1 MKMKTQV
8 KKVIIQF
15 HDNRIPVYITDDKRR
30 MIDILLEVL
39 ERKMISGKRSVRRYL
54 NTLDSVE
61 IEGSEAILYSTS
73 ERGTLAL
80 SLY

>member
-1 MKMKTQV
+1 MNTDV

-15 HDNRIPVYITDDKRR
+15 RDSGLPVYCKDDNRRK
-30 MIDILLEVL
+30 IDILQEVL
-39 ERKMISGKRSVRRYL
+39 ERKLINGKRSVQKYL
-54 NTLDSVE
+54 ATLDSVE